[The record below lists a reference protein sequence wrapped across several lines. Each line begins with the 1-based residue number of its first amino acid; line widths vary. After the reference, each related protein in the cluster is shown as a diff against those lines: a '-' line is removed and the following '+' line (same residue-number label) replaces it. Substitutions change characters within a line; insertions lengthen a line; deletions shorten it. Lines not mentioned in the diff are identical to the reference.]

1 MFIARIDRVVAH
13 QRNAGGIPGVGE
25 GHDRELALGDRRV
38 VHDEGIGRP
47 GAAVVVDRHGVLHA
61 VGVVP
66 AGVDDVI
73 GPVADVQV
81 GIERRVGLHIR
92 IVEHHEHIVR
102 ERGIQAQVAE
112 GDALRVRVVG
122 HRHHLCQARLGALAA
137 VVDAEHPVVAEVEV
151 DAGVRRPVQHAERRV
166 EGVDAAYS
174 LVVRSLRLQ
183 AGAQRDVVL
192 LFLLADVEAGVLAVH
207 LVRDV
212 AGVVDVLHVV
222 AAYALVVGV
231 LGRGAVAVVIGV
243 VGLQIEILAQRLRVG
258 DAAVRAGRRRAGAV
272 ELVDHRGI
280 GPIDGI
286 VTVVAVADIVVGAGD
301 GLVVAFQVAVAVA
314 VAGIDGERTP
324 RFAQALAP
332 QDAAVGPLTVAV
344 AEGSAGTV
352 VHLADQAVRSAVGR
366 EGTPVLEVA
375 PAQVEVGLE
384 EQGCILRDFPVGTGA
399 GADAPG
405 AGAGETIIIRVEGRA
420 VFLEGLAGGF
430 LLDIAFVAVEHRIA
444 HDLGAILPGIA
455 AVEAGHVG
463 AGDAVAAPA
472 AALAA
477 LATAETAAAHPAH
490 SGSRHI
496 VEATVVGIVGVADE
510 GELLAFGEVGHHRG
524 RLVTRVVYGARSLQ
538 VVAATA
544 HHIAEPA
551 VHHALLDAQ
560 VEHRL
565 FFTVVDAGEFGL
577 LGFLLHHADLLDDIG
592 RQVLAGDRRIVEEEL
607 LAVDL
612 DLADGLAVGSDG
624 TVGGD
629 LDARKPLE
637 QVFQH
642 VVVGRLDQGH
652 IVFDRVFLDGDRIA
666 DVGHRSTF
674 QEIGLDIHLLDAQV
688 RILVDING
696 FLIVVVAHQDGGH
709 FVLAGRN
716 ALDLGGAGAV
726 ALGVFEYLGL
736 TVGGDGNGRIA
747 HRLAVALVHQ
757 FDLQIVVLGLCIEG
771 PGNEKQHQED
781 CPAETIFHRFFACNK
796 KVTHLRLRMRGKVKA
811 YAKIFFTFFR
821 HQFPLS
827 PARDA
832 LRRRISSCGRNSC
845 RSAGS

>member
-38 VHDEGIGRP
+38 VHDEGVGRP

-66 AGVDDVI
+66 AGVDDVV
-73 GPVADVQV
+73 GPVGDVQV
-81 GIERRVGLHIR
+81 GVERRVGLHIR

-102 ERGIQAQVAE
+102 ERGVQTQVAE

-151 DAGVRRPVQHAERRV
+151 DAGVRRPVQHAERRI
-166 EGVDAAYS
+166 EGVDAAYR

-286 VTVVAVADIVVGAGD
+286 VTVVAVADIVVCAGD

-324 RFAQALAP
+324 RFAQTLAP

-375 PAQVEVGLE
+375 PAQVEVRLE
-384 EQGCILRDFPVGTGA
+384 EQRGILGDFPVGTGA

-420 VFLEGLAGGF
+420 VFLEGLTGGF

-444 HDLGAILPGIA
+444 HDLGAVLPGIA

-463 AGDAVAAPA
+463 AGYTVAAPA
-472 AALAA
+472 AALAT
-477 LATAETAAAHPAH
+477 LAAAEAAAAHPAH
-490 SGSRHI
+490 GGSRHI

-510 GELLAFGEVGHHRG
+510 GQLLAFGEIGHHRG
-524 RLVTRVVYGARSLQ
+524 RLVARVVDGAGALQ
-538 VVAATA
+538 VVTAAA
-544 HHIAEPA
+544 HHVAEPT
-551 VHHALLDAQ
+551 VHHAFLDAQ
-560 VEHRL
+560 VEDRL

-577 LGFLLHHADLLDDIG
+577 LGLFLHHADLLDDVG
-592 RQVLAGDRRIVEEEL
+592 GQVLAGDRRIVEEEL

-612 DLADGLAVGSDG
+612 DLADGLAVGGDG
-624 TVGGD
+624 TVGGNFH
-629 LDARKPLE
+629 ARKPLE

-642 VVVGRLDQGH
+642 VVVGRLDQRH
-652 IVFDRVFLDGDRIA
+652 IVLDRIFLDDDRIA
-666 DVGHRSTF
+666 DIGHSSPF
-674 QEIGLDIHLLDAQV
+674 QEIGLHVHLLGAQI
-688 RILVDING
+688 RILVDVDGLLVI
-696 FLIVVVAHQDGGH
+696 VVAHQDGGH
-709 FVLAGRN
+709 LVLAGRN
-716 ALDLGGAGAV
+716 ALDLGISVTV
-726 ALGVFEYLGL
+726 ALGIFEYVGL
-736 TVGGDGNGRIA
+736 ARRRNGNSRVT

-757 FDLQIVVLGLCIEG
+757 FDLQAVILGLRVQG
-771 PGNEKQHQED
+771 PGDEEQHQHR
-781 CPAETIFHRFFACNK
+781 CPVKTIFH
-796 KVTHLRLRMRGKVKA
+796 
-811 YAKIFFTFFR
+811 KIELAI
-821 HQFPLS
+821 QS
-827 PARDA
+827 NA
-832 LRRRISSCGRNSC
+832 S
-845 RSAGS
+845 